1 MPTVELSSTALRVVF
16 SEAPRASTAPFE
28 CVVDMSRLGSLVGV
42 EILDFRRQLDGATLA
57 PRRVTDDFRWSYD
70 PEIDAL
76 YLHLQSG
83 PAQIQ
88 QTSTGIAYIDAS
100 SLVAALEVVVRVVPE
115 QAL

>member
-1 MPTVELSSTALRVVF
+1 
-16 SEAPRASTAPFE
+16 
-28 CVVDMSRLGSLVGV
+28 MSRLGSLIGV
-42 EILDFRRQLDGATLA
+42 EILDFRRQLGGATLA

-70 PEIDAL
+70 PESDAL
-76 YLHLQSG
+76 YLHLKTG

-88 QTSTGIAYIDAS
+88 QTSTEIADIDAL